1 MHDQLPPPLS
11 ESSKFLNS
19 LRASDLAWLP
29 PAVHSN
35 CSEAVCLAART
46 LLLQC
51 RDLRQYREVST
62 HTILPNFIGNCRDSV
77 VFAFWQRYKQREKE
91 EAYIEEAYVE
101 EAYVEETYV
110 EEAYVFNLILPAN
123 QGDSPGQPERSLRTG
138 TCVRYNY
145 HIQLVAI

>member
-1 MHDQLPPPLS
+1 M
-11 ESSKFLNS
+11 
-19 LRASDLAWLP
+19 
-29 PAVHSN
+29 
-35 CSEAVCLAART
+35 AART

-91 EAYIEEAYVE
+91 EAYVE
-101 EAYVEETYV
+101 EVYVEETYV
-110 EEAYVFNLILPAN
+110 EEAYVNLILPAN